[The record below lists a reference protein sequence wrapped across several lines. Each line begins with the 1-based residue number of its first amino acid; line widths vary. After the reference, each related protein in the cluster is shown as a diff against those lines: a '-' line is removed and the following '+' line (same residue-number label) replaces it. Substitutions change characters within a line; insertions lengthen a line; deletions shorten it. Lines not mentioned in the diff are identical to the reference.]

1 MAEKDIGD
9 RAIGRMEGDGTQ
21 SAGATEDMRREASR
35 LGDQARASL
44 EGSVDAA
51 RDTMAENV
59 SRAGEALHAAAD
71 RLGRE
76 DTFGGLIEAA
86 AGQLDSASTALR
98 NRDMSHLMHDVTD
111 FARRQPALFIGGAV
125 AAGFALGR
133 LASAGT
139 RTGVSSR
146 TGDSHSY
153 ASAGAQ
159 ESRMGS
165 AIGGVRDER
174 QTSSGISSSGI
185 SSTGSSGSGPSTT
198 TPGQQPPGAR
208 PQARG
213 SSTGLTPD
221 E

>member
-1 MAEKDIGD
+1 MADKDIGD

-21 SAGATEDMRREASR
+21 SASATEDMRREASK

-44 EGSVDAA
+44 ESSVDAA

-71 RLGRE
+71 RLGRD

-98 NRDMSHLMHDVTD
+98 NRDMTDLIYDVGD

-133 LASAGT
+133 LATAGT
-139 RTGVSSR
+139 RTGTSGR
-146 TGDSHSY
+146 TGERYSY

-159 ESRMGS
+159 ENRQSS
-165 AIGGVRDER
+165 AVGGTR
-174 QTSSGISSSGI
+174 SAGMSAS
-185 SSTGSSGSGPSTT
+185 PATT

>member
-9 RAIGRMEGDGTQ
+9 RAIGRMESDGTH

-59 SRAGEALHAAAD
+59 GRAGEALHAAAD
-71 RLGRE
+71 RLGRN

-98 NRDMSHLMHDVTD
+98 NRDMTHLMHDITD

-133 LASAGT
+133 LATAGT
-139 RTGVSSR
+139 RTGASTQRDESR
-146 TGDSHSY
+146 SY
-153 ASAGAQ
+153 ASPGAH
-159 ESRMGS
+159 SGAHS
-165 AIGGVRDER
+165 GAPPPGVSPPGV
-174 QTSSGISSSGI
+174 SSPGM
-185 SSTGSSGSGPSTT
+185 SGSGPQAT

-213 SSTGLTPD
+213 SSSGLSAD